1 MHTTCV
7 ARRMLAKKTVD
18 MPRNTTKLTCLTNP
32 GHSTQQN
39 PGEPN
44 PSILISRFI
53 SKDVLSKHSFG
64 YFFHL
69 AFFIRLRLFT
79 VYKSSHVI
87 QDGAHQEIFLP

>member
-1 MHTTCV
+1 MHTTCG
-7 ARRMLAKKTVD
+7 ARRMLAKNPID
-18 MPRNTTKLTCLTNP
+18 MPGNTTKLTCLTYP

-39 PGEPN
+39 SGDPN

-64 YFFHL
+64 YLFHL

-79 VYKSSHVI
+79 MYKSSNVI
-87 QDGAHQEIFLP
+87 QDGAHHEICLP